1 MQMIKRVNSQE
12 TDAFLR
18 YACQT
23 EEEYVL
29 TGKLGKNV
37 ANNRHPDLMDSRQL
51 DHLRVFH
58 EVARALTANLELEPL
73 LRAILSQMEEYFGPE
88 QWSLLMLDEE
98 ANELYYALHAGID
111 ADNIADLR
119 IRMGEGISGY
129 VALTG
134 NPLVVPDVTSDPDW
148 SSFARQHPELHLQSI
163 ACLPLRHGGRT
174 LGVLQLHNS
183 KLDLL
188 PESSISFLRVLCD
201 YAAIA
206 LANARYVKLVQH
218 LTITDDCTG
227 LFNSRYL
234 YTMLEN
240 EIAAENDPRVIPI
253 KPHFSL
259 LFLDLDH
266 FKSVNDTH
274 GHLVGSR
281 LLAEVANVIKRTL
294 GPAHAGFR
302 YGGDEFVALLR
313 GLDKPAATELAK
325 KLREAIRGTTY
336 LTGEGLALHL
346 SASFGLATYPQD
358 GDTLHS
364 IIRSADTMM
373 YHAKAR
379 GRDQI
384 AVADVESLAS
394 MPTPKTSRHATG

>member
-1 MQMIKRVNSQE
+1 MIER
-12 TDAFLR
+12 
-18 YACQT
+18 
-23 EEEYVL
+23 
-29 TGKLGKNV
+29 
-37 ANNRHPDLMDSRQL
+37 RHSEASDTRQL

-98 ANELYYALHAGID
+98 SSELYYALHAGID

-119 IRMGEGISGY
+119 IKMGEGISGY

-134 NPLVVPDVTSDPDW
+134 NPLVVPDVSVDPDW
-148 SSFARQHPELHLQSI
+148 SRFARAHPELHLQSI
-163 ACLPLRHGGRT
+163 ACLPIRHGGRT

-188 PESSISFLRVLCD
+188 PDSSLSFLRVLCD

-218 LTITDDCTG
+218 LSITDDCTG
-227 LFNSRYL
+227 LFNARYL

-240 EIAAENDPRVIPI
+240 EIAADNDPRVIPI
-253 KPHFSL
+253 QPHFSL

-281 LLAEVANVIKRTL
+281 LLAEVGGVIKRTL
-294 GPAHAGFR
+294 GPSHAGFR

-313 GLDKPAATELAK
+313 GLDKPAAVELSK
-325 KLREAIRGTTY
+325 TLREQLRGADF
-336 LTGEGLALHL
+336 LSGEGLNLRL
-346 SASFGLATYPQD
+346 TASFGLATFPQD
-358 GDTLHS
+358 GETLHS

-379 GRDQI
+379 GRDQL
-384 AVADVESLAS
+384 AVADRDVLSA
-394 MPTPKTSRHATG
+394 MPAPKTSRHA

>member
-1 MQMIKRVNSQE
+1 
-12 TDAFLR
+12 
-18 YACQT
+18 
-23 EEEYVL
+23 
-29 TGKLGKNV
+29 V
-37 ANNRHPDLMDSRQL
+37 ADRRNAELIGSRQL

-98 ANELYYALHAGID
+98 AGELYYALHAGID
-111 ADNIADLR
+111 TENIADLR
-119 IRMGEGISGY
+119 IKLGEGISGY
-129 VALTG
+129 VAATG
-134 NPLVVPDVTSDPDW
+134 NPLVVPDVSVDPDW
-148 SSFARQHPELHLQSI
+148 SRFAKQHPELNLQSV
-163 ACLPLRHGGRT
+163 ACLPIRHGGRT

-188 PESSISFLRVLCD
+188 PDSSISFLRVLCD

-218 LTITDDCTG
+218 LSITDDCTG
-227 LFNSRYL
+227 LFNARYL
-234 YTMLEN
+234 YTMLER
-240 EIAAENDPRVIPI
+240 EIAAESDPRVIPI
-253 KPHFSL
+253 QPHFSL

-266 FKSVNDTH
+266 FKSVNDSH

-281 LLAEVANVIKRTL
+281 LLAEVGGVIKRTL
-294 GPAHAGFR
+294 GPDHAGFR

-313 GLDKPAATELAK
+313 GLDKPAAKELSNE
-325 KLREAIRGTTY
+325 LRRQIIETKF
-336 LTGEGLALHL
+336 LSGEGLNLHL
-346 SASFGLATYPQD
+346 TASFGLATYPQD
-358 GDTLHS
+358 GETLHA

-384 AVADVESLAS
+384 AVADAEVLAS
-394 MPTPKTSRHATG
+394 MPVLKTSRHA

>member
-313 GLDKPAATELAK
+313 GMDKPAATDLA
-325 KLREAIRGTTY
+325 
-336 LTGEGLALHL
+336 
-346 SASFGLATYPQD
+346 
-358 GDTLHS
+358 
-364 IIRSADTMM
+364 
-373 YHAKAR
+373 
-379 GRDQI
+379 
-384 AVADVESLAS
+384 
-394 MPTPKTSRHATG
+394 

>member
-1 MQMIKRVNSQE
+1 MQTRTLANRQE
-12 TDAFLR
+12 TGTFLR
-18 YACQT
+18 YSCLT
-23 EEEYVL
+23 EAENVL
-29 TGKLGKNV
+29 TRYPGRNV
-37 ANNRHPDLMDSRQL
+37 TNGRHPELMDSRQL

-111 ADNIADLR
+111 KDNIADLR

-129 VALTG
+129 VALNGT
-134 NPLVVPDVTSDPDW
+134 PLVIPDVTADPDW
-148 SSFARQHPELHLQSI
+148 SAFARQHPEMHLQSI

-281 LLAEVANVIKRTL
+281 LLAEVGNVIKRTL

-313 GLDKPAATELAK
+313 GLDKPAATDVAK
-325 KLREAIRGTTY
+325 RLREAIITNQF
-336 LTGEGLALHL
+336 LSGEGLSLHL
-346 SASFGLATYPQD
+346 TASFGLATYPQD

-384 AVADVESLAS
+384 AVADPESLAS
-394 MPTPKTSRHATG
+394 MPMAKSSRHATA

>member
-1 MQMIKRVNSQE
+1 
-12 TDAFLR
+12 
-18 YACQT
+18 
-23 EEEYVL
+23 
-29 TGKLGKNV
+29 
-37 ANNRHPDLMDSRQL
+37 
-51 DHLRVFH
+51 
-58 EVARALTANLELEPL
+58 
-73 LRAILSQMEEYFGPE
+73 
-88 QWSLLMLDEE
+88 
-98 ANELYYALHAGID
+98 
-111 ADNIADLR
+111 
-119 IRMGEGISGY
+119 
-129 VALTG
+129 
-134 NPLVVPDVTSDPDW
+134 
-148 SSFARQHPELHLQSI
+148 
-163 ACLPLRHGGRT
+163 
-174 LGVLQLHNS
+174 LHNS

-281 LLAEVANVIKRTL
+281 LLAEVGNVIKRAL

-313 GLDKPAATELAK
+313 GLDKPSATELAK
-325 KLREAIRGTTY
+325 RLREAIRTNDF
-336 LTGEGLALHL
+336 LTGEGLALKL
-346 SASFGLATYPQD
+346 TASFGLATYPQD

-384 AVADVESLAS
+384 AVADPEALAS
-394 MPTPKTSRHATG
+394 MPMSKTSRHATG

>member
-1 MQMIKRVNSQE
+1 MQTIKRADRQE
-12 TDAFLR
+12 TDAYLS
-18 YACQT
+18 YSCQT
-23 EEEYVL
+23 EAEYVL
-29 TGKLGKNV
+29 TSKLGRNV
-37 ANNRHPDLMDSRQL
+37 ANHRQAELMDSRQL

-111 ADNIADLR
+111 ADNIGDLR

-148 SSFARQHPELHLQSI
+148 STFARQHPELHLQSI

-325 KLREAIRGTTY
+325 KVRDAIRGTTY
-336 LTGEGLALHL
+336 LTGEGLALRL
-346 SASFGLATYPQD
+346 TASFGLATYPQD

-384 AVADVESLAS
+384 AVADAESLAS
-394 MPTPKTSRHATG
+394 MPMSKTSRHATA

>member
-1 MQMIKRVNSQE
+1 MPLFHELLPNRRP
-12 TDAFLR
+12 FLLR
-18 YACQT
+18 YP
-23 EEEYVL
+23 VDSSHNRDPL
-29 TGKLGKNV
+29 TGV
-37 ANNRHPDLMDSRQL
+37 QVMDRRHTDVMDSRQL

-98 ANELYYALHAGID
+98 KSELYYALHAGID
-111 ADNIADLR
+111 ADNISELR
-119 IRMGEGISGY
+119 IKMGEGITGY

-134 NPLVVPDVTSDPDW
+134 NPLVVPDVSTDPDW
-148 SSFARQHPELHLQSI
+148 SRFARQHPELNLQSI

-188 PESSISFLRVLCD
+188 PDSSISFLRVLCD

-227 LFNSRYL
+227 LFNARYL
-234 YTMLEN
+234 YTMLES
-240 EIAAENDPRVIPI
+240 EISADNDPRVIPI
-253 KPHFSL
+253 QPHFSL

-281 LLAEVANVIKRTL
+281 LLAEVGGVIKRTM
-294 GPAHAGFR
+294 GPNHAGFR

-313 GLDKPAATELAK
+313 GLDKPAALELSNA
-325 KLREAIRGTTY
+325 LRDNLLATDF
-336 LTGEGLALHL
+336 LSGEGLNLKL
-346 SASFGLATYPQD
+346 TASFGLATFPQD

-379 GRDQI
+379 GRNQI
-384 AVADVESLAS
+384 AIADAELLTT
-394 MPTPKTSRHATG
+394 MPVVKSSRHA

>member
-1 MQMIKRVNSQE
+1 MQTFAQPIFARRPVL
-12 TDAFLR
+12 LR
-18 YACQT
+18 YPVGSGDNTDRHAGRQ
-23 EEEYVL
+23 VIDR
-29 TGKLGKNV
+29 
-37 ANNRHPDLMDSRQL
+37 RHPEAVDSRQM

-88 QWSLLMLDEE
+88 QWSLLMVDEE
-98 ANELYYALHAGID
+98 ASELYYALHAGID
-111 ADNIADLR
+111 ADNIAELR
-119 IRMGEGISGY
+119 IKLGEGISGY
-129 VALTG
+129 VAMTG
-134 NPLVVPDVTSDPDW
+134 NPLVVPDVSMDPEW
-148 SSFARQHPELHLQSI
+148 SRFARQHPELHLQSI
-163 ACLPLRHGGRT
+163 ACLPIRHGGRT

-188 PESSISFLRVLCD
+188 PDSSISFLRVLCD

-218 LTITDDCTG
+218 LSITDDCTG
-227 LFNSRYL
+227 LFNARYL
-234 YTMLEN
+234 YTTLES

-253 KPHFSL
+253 QPHFSL

-281 LLAEVANVIKRTL
+281 LLAEVGSLIKRTL
-294 GPAHAGFR
+294 GPEHAGFR

-313 GLDKPAATELAK
+313 GLDKPAAVELSK
-325 KLREAIRGTTY
+325 KLRDSLRAYEF
-336 LTGEGLALHL
+336 LSGEGLNLKL
-346 SASFGLATYPQD
+346 TASFGLATFPQD
-358 GDTLHS
+358 GDTLHA

-379 GRDQI
+379 GRDQV
-384 AVADVESLAS
+384 AVADSELLAT
-394 MPTPKTSRHATG
+394 MPAPKTSRHA